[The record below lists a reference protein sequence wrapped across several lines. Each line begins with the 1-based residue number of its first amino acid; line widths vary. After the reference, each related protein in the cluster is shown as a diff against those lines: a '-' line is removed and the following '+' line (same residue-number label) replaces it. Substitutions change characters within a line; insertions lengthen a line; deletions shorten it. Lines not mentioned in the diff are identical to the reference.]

1 MPGKFINEI
10 TGDTPAKDDLAV
22 FFDKSKNSTAQAT
35 IAEMV
40 NAGLDLAAGAKG
52 QVPTIDV
59 KVDAATSSLVNILT
73 WGAGGGVDFKGTPT
87 RPPTG
92 TDEILTND
100 PANGLIGKTTLQQ
113 LVVAGGATILQPGTA
128 VNTALVWNDTAG
140 KWEPARA
147 VSEAKNINGG
157 ATGEL
162 PFQLNTHVT
171 AWIPLGN
178 AGQVLTIGD
187 IGTAG
192 NSFIAPM
199 WNDPVK
205 ELPTF
210 TIADKGKQLTVQ
222 ADGKVAWS
230 ADSSD
235 LPAFTG
241 ADTDKRLVV
250 VADTSGTVPTPPPH
264 LEWKAAELPTLTAGL
279 DSLQIKADKSG
290 VEWTSSVNM
299 STNLK
304 GGYTAGA
311 FFPVNDQKAN
321 TTRFVSVVDFRK
333 LAGVP
338 EQLYFPAW
346 SPVDEQIGPGWN
358 DMGVALA
365 RMAAI
370 VNSDPFAGQGTMT
383 TTAAGSFPGTDA
395 YFGGIL
401 MPNGKV
407 FCIPAGSAPNPRI
420 YDPATDTVQISAAVF
435 PSSACIGGALLRNGK
450 VFCTPSTVL
459 NPRIYDPATDTVQVS
474 AAVFPAV
481 SSNACGVLLPDGK
494 VLCMPYNSVH
504 PVIYDPAA
512 DTIKVSAAS
521 VTTGIK
527 QRYQSGVLL
536 PNGKVLMVPFWA
548 SKCAIYDHLSD
559 SIEEISGISTVPGE
573 YIAGV
578 LLNDGRVVLVPSNG
592 SQVAIYNYQDNKVVK
607 VGPATWPGNNAY
619 YGAVL
624 LPSGKVLAIPFQ
636 ATAAR
641 VFDPAAL
648 TVSVLPAVFPG
659 GSAYIGGVL
668 AGNGKVYC
676 TPYAATSGAI
686 LDFRTNMIPVL
697 PSNFV
702 TSPFYNRY

>member
-35 IAEMV
+35 IAEIV

-210 TIADKGKQLTVQ
+210 TIADKGKQLTVK
-222 ADGKVAWS
+222 ADGKA
-230 ADSSD
+230 
-235 LPAFTG
+235 T
-241 ADTDKRLVV
+241 
-250 VADTSGTVPTPPPH
+250 
-264 LEWKAAELPTLTAGL
+264 EWVEDAKELPTFTDGGKLLAA
-279 DSLQIKADKSG
+279 KADKSG
-290 VEWTSSVNM
+290 VEWVAKELPTITAGLTALQTKADKSGVEWVTSVNQA
-299 STNLK
+299 SNLK
-304 GGYTAGA
+304 GGFTSGA
-311 FFPVNDQKAN
+311 FFPVNDTKTD
-321 TTRFVSVVDFRK
+321 TTRFVDASTFRH

-338 EQLYFPAW
+338 EGYDFNPWA
-346 SPVDEQIGPGWN
+346 PVNKQINEFWPSFSLNITRMNADARSVFGTGAGNIQTPPPTGTYPG
-358 DMGVALA
+358 
-365 RMAAI
+365 I
-370 VNSDPFAGQGTMT
+370 FA
-383 TTAAGSFPGTDA
+383 
-395 YFGGIL
+395 Y
-401 MPNGKV
+401 
-407 FCIPAGSAPNPRI
+407 
-420 YDPATDTVQISAAVF
+420 
-435 PSSACIGGALLRNGK
+435 
-450 VFCTPSTVL
+450 
-459 NPRIYDPATDTVQVS
+459 
-474 AAVFPAV
+474 
-481 SSNACGVLLPDGK
+481 CG
-494 VLCMPYNSVH
+494 
-504 PVIYDPAA
+504 
-512 DTIKVSAAS
+512 
-521 VTTGIK
+521 
-527 QRYQSGVLL
+527 GVLL
-536 PNGKVLMVPFWA
+536 PNGKVFCVPYKA
-548 SKCAIYDHLSD
+548 TSARIYDPVTDTLTTPT
-559 SIEEISGISTVPGE
+559 GTYPGSSA
-573 YIAGV
+573 YYGGV
-578 LLNDGRVVLVPSNG
+578 LLP
-592 SQVAIYNYQDNKVVK
+592 
-607 VGPATWPGNNAY
+607 
-619 YGAVL
+619 
-624 LPSGKVLAIPFQ
+624 
-636 ATAAR
+636 
-641 VFDPAAL
+641 
-648 TVSVLPAVFPG
+648 
-659 GSAYIGGVL
+659 
-668 AGNGKVYC
+668 NGKVFC
-676 TPYAATSGAI
+676 VPANATSAI
-686 LDFRTNMIPVL
+686 IVETGYGKNISV
-697 PSNFV
+697 NFC
-702 TSPFYNRY
+702 TSPYFNKF

>member
-210 TIADKGKQLTVQ
+210 TIADKGKQLTVKS
-222 ADGKVAWS
+222 DGKAAEWVEDAKELPTIGAKGQVLTVAETTPGVFAPNWET
-230 ADSSD
+230 APDE
-235 LPAFTG
+235 LPAFTVADAGKGLAIKPDGTG
-241 ADTDKRLVV
+241 AEWREPLPINLLTGYLDAHELTVIGPYAAIKLTQRHGPEFPTMEILNLANLLFLSELTVTHELPSLKHIVANKIISINAVSIYNSSTIVNLELYELRNVYRDLSVSDCPNFTSIAASPTIRRNYTIKNCPQATSLNHDFVVYGNVDFSGCGLVV
-250 VADTSGTVPTPPPH
+250 VETNAILARLVKHDGKNGMPFFTGSVNLSGGTNAAPTGAGITAAQTLIARGCTVTVNGAAITTTKKATLNIPDFDTVADKGKTLKVKADGTG
-264 LEWKAAELPTLTAGL
+264 LEW
-279 DSLQIKADKSG
+279 
-290 VEWTSSVNM
+290 
-299 STNLK
+299 
-304 GGYTAGA
+304 
-311 FFPVNDQKAN
+311 
-321 TTRFVSVVDFRK
+321 
-333 LAGVP
+333 
-338 EQLYFPAW
+338 
-346 SPVDEQIGPGWN
+346 
-358 DMGVALA
+358 VA
-365 RMAAI
+365 
-370 VNSDPFAGQGTMT
+370 
-383 TTAAGSFPGTDA
+383 
-395 YFGGIL
+395 
-401 MPNGKV
+401 
-407 FCIPAGSAPNPRI
+407 
-420 YDPATDTVQISAAVF
+420 
-435 PSSACIGGALLRNGK
+435 
-450 VFCTPSTVL
+450 
-459 NPRIYDPATDTVQVS
+459 
-474 AAVFPAV
+474 
-481 SSNACGVLLPDGK
+481 
-494 VLCMPYNSVH
+494 
-504 PVIYDPAA
+504 
-512 DTIKVSAAS
+512 
-521 VTTGIK
+521 
-527 QRYQSGVLL
+527 
-536 PNGKVLMVPFWA
+536 
-548 SKCAIYDHLSD
+548 
-559 SIEEISGISTVPGE
+559 
-573 YIAGV
+573 
-578 LLNDGRVVLVPSNG
+578 
-592 SQVAIYNYQDNKVVK
+592 
-607 VGPATWPGNNAY
+607 
-619 YGAVL
+619 
-624 LPSGKVLAIPFQ
+624 
-636 ATAAR
+636 
-641 VFDPAAL
+641 
-648 TVSVLPAVFPG
+648 
-659 GSAYIGGVL
+659 
-668 AGNGKVYC
+668 
-676 TPYAATSGAI
+676 
-686 LDFRTNMIPVL
+686 
-697 PSNFV
+697 
-702 TSPFYNRY
+702 